1 MPDPSFKQ
9 KLQYLLSRTQK
20 RKVFLLSI
28 LMFIGMLFEMLG
40 LGILLPILSLM
51 LNPNI
56 GKVYPS
62 VKPILSYFGNPTQE
76 KLVMIG
82 LMCLVGFYFVK
93 AIFLGFLSW
102 KQSKFSA
109 ELSEELSEN
118 LFKGY
123 LTQPYSFHL
132 QRNSAE
138 LIRNIQ
144 TEINQFQLVTGAV
157 ILLCIEFSQILGLV
171 TILLIAEP
179 VGAIIVSIFMYAA
192 SLFFNWLTKKR
203 LINWGNKRQFH
214 SERIN
219 QHLFQGLGGV
229 KDLKLLGREKYF
241 LKQYQTHNSANA
253 KISSRVGTFYLLPR
267 LYFEFLTIIGLAVM
281 IIVMILQKKD
291 LILLVPTLG
300 IFAAAAFRMIPSFN
314 RIMSSIQQ
322 VQFAKPVVN
331 TLYNE
336 FRLLTNAELN
346 ENSINKLTFEK
357 TIELIHISFK
367 YPKTE
372 SFALDKLNFNIRKGE
387 SVGFIGPSGSGKS
400 TLIDL
405 ILGLLEP
412 IEGQILI
419 DGKDIKEN
427 LRHWQNNIGYVPQS
441 IYLTDDSLRRNIAF
455 GIDNDSIDE
464 NAINYV
470 IKAAQLEDFVAEL
483 PLGLETFV
491 GERGVRLSGGQR
503 QRIGIARALYHN
515 PSILVLDEATSALD
529 SDTEDGVMKAINAL
543 HGKKTIIIVAHRL
556 TTVRNCDKLYSFL
569 KGKVIIEGTPSEILN
584 QTN

>member
-1 MPDPSFKQ
+1 MPQLTFAK
-9 KLQYLLSRTQK
+9 KLNYLLSRAQR

-28 LMFIGMLFEMLG
+28 LMFIGMLFEMFG

-51 LNPNI
+51 LNPDI
-56 GKVYPS
+56 AKAYPS
-62 VKPILSYFGNPTQE
+62 VKPILEYFGNPTHE
-76 KLVMIG
+76 TLLMLG
-82 LMCLVGFYFVK
+82 LICLVGFYLLKSV
-93 AIFLGFLSW
+93 FLGFLSW

-118 LFKGY
+118 LFRGY
-123 LTQPYSFHL
+123 LSQTYSFHL
-132 QRNSAE
+132 ERNSAE

-144 TEINQFQLVTGAV
+144 SEINQFQLVTGAV
-157 ILLCIEFSQILGLV
+157 ILLCIEFSQIIGLV

-179 VGAIIVSIFMYAA
+179 VGAIIVSVFMYLA

-203 LINWGNKRQFH
+203 LKSWGSKRQFH
-214 SERIN
+214 AERIN

-253 KISSRVGTFYLLPR
+253 KISTRVGTFYLLPR
-267 LYFEFLTIIGLAVM
+267 LYFELLTIIGLTVM
-281 IIVMILQKKD
+281 IIVMILQEKD
-291 LILLVPTLG
+291 LTLLIPTLG

-322 VQFAKPVVN
+322 VQFAKAVVH

-336 FRLLTNAELN
+336 FCSLTNINLKENSFDKLDFEESIELN
-346 ENSINKLTFEK
+346 NV
-357 TIELIHISFK
+357 SFK

-372 SFALDKLNFNIRKGE
+372 AFALDNINFKIKRGE

-412 IEGQILI
+412 IEGEILI
-419 DGKDIKEN
+419 DGKEIKEN
-427 LRHWQNNIGYVPQS
+427 QRLWQNNIGYVPQS

-455 GIDNDSIDE
+455 GIDNESIDE
-464 NAINYV
+464 DAINYV
-470 IKAAQLEDFVAEL
+470 IKAAHLEDFIAEL

-515 PSILVLDEATSALD
+515 PTVLVLDEATSALD
-529 SDTEDGVMKAINAL
+529 SDTEDSVMNAINAL

-556 TTVRNCDKLYSFL
+556 TTVRKCDKIYSLF
-569 KGKVIIEGTPSEILN
+569 KGKIISEGKSAEM
-584 QTN
+584 